1 MTHSSRRRNQL
12 AVARVSAAVKDLL
25 LDLVLPR
32 TDRAVFVQWA
42 VMIPFWVIVVITTR
56 RLSKDVRT
64 FIVGLAF
71 VNLAWFAFRMVH

>member
-1 MTHSSRRRNQL
+1 M
-12 AVARVSAAVKDLL
+12 DDFL
-25 LDLVLPR
+25 LDLLLPR
-32 TDRAVFVQWA
+32 TDRAVFIQWA
-42 VMIPFWVIVVITTR
+42 VMIPFWVIVVIATR